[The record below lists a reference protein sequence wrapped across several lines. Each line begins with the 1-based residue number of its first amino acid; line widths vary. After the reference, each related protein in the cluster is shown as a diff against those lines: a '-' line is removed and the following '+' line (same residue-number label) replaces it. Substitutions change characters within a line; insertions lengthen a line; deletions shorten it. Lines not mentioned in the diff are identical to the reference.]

1 MLLLEAR
8 MTTIVIIV
16 LSLITARLVLV
27 QFLPWCAY
35 LVFCAWLVKRTDD
48 PKALDHAA
56 SAAKAYPL
64 RPLLWHRN
72 DQPVESGLSQRTL
85 GVLAPAAGSTVRSR
99 MSAMRLIQTI
109 KLADRHGPAWRL

>member
-64 RPLLWHRN
+64 MPLLWHRN

-85 GVLAPAAGSTVRSR
+85 GVLRRWVDRSQPNVSDAVDPDDQAR
-99 MSAMRLIQTI
+99 
-109 KLADRHGPAWRL
+109 

>member
-85 GVLAPAAGSTVRSR
+85 GVLPRRWVDRSQPDVSDAIDPDDQAR
-99 MSAMRLIQTI
+99 
-109 KLADRHGPAWRL
+109 

>member
-8 MTTIVIIV
+8 MTTTVIIV
-16 LSLITARLVLV
+16 LSLITARLVPV
-27 QFLPWCAY
+27 QFLPWCAC

-85 GVLAPAAGSTVRSR
+85 GVLRRWVDRSQPNVSDAVDPDDQAR
-99 MSAMRLIQTI
+99 
-109 KLADRHGPAWRL
+109 

>member
-8 MTTIVIIV
+8 MSTIVIIV

-48 PKALDHAA
+48 PKRSTTPLAR
-56 SAAKAYPL
+56 L
-64 RPLLWHRN
+64 RPIR
-72 DQPVESGLSQRTL
+72 SGLCFGIETTS
-85 GVLAPAAGSTVRSR
+85 P
-99 MSAMRLIQTI
+99 
-109 KLADRHGPAWRL
+109 

>member
-1 MLLLEAR
+1 MLLLQAR

-85 GVLAPAAGSTVRSR
+85 GVLRRWVDRSQPNVSDAVDPDDQAR
-99 MSAMRLIQTI
+99 
-109 KLADRHGPAWRL
+109 

>member
-1 MLLLEAR
+1 

-72 DQPVESGLSQRTL
+72 DQPRRIWFVPANTWRIAPL
-85 GVLAPAAGSTVRSR
+85 GRPFAAKC
-99 MSAMRLIQTI
+99 Q
-109 KLADRHGPAWRL
+109 

>member
-16 LSLITARLVLV
+16 LSLITARLVPV
-27 QFLPWCAY
+27 QFLPWCAC

-85 GVLAPAAGSTVRSR
+85 GVLRRWVDRSQPNVSDAVDPDDQAR
-99 MSAMRLIQTI
+99 
-109 KLADRHGPAWRL
+109 